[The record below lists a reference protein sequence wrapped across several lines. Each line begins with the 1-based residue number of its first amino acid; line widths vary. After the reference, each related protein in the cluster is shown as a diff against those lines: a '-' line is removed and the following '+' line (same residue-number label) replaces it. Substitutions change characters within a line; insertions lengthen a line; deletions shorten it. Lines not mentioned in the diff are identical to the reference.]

1 MICDRIENLNN
12 YSGLSANVKKFAEYM
27 ASHDAADF
35 APGKYV
41 VDDDVYFTV
50 KSYEP
55 RADENV
61 GWESHREYMDIQYVI
76 EGRELMGIMPVSDM
90 TEKTPYDDSTDKIT
104 YEPTDA
110 ASVLRLR
117 AGMFALLLPQ
127 DAHHPTVIDGT
138 VTQNK
143 KIVAKVRI

>member
-1 MICDRIENLNN
+1 MIFDRIENLGD
-12 YSGLSANVKKFAEYM
+12 YVGLSDNIKKFADYI
-27 ASHDAADF
+27 ATHDAAAY

-41 VDDDVYFTV
+41 LDSDVYFDV

-61 GWESHREYMDIQYVI
+61 GWESHRKYIDVQYVI

-90 TEKTPYDDSTDKIT
+90 TEKTPYDDSTDKII
-104 YEPTDA
+104 YEPTGA
-110 ASVLRLR
+110 ASILRLR

-127 DAHHPTVIDGT
+127 DAHHPTVIDGERT
-138 VTQNK
+138 RNK
-143 KIVAKVRI
+143 KIVAKIRI